1 LWCAIPAGS
10 VLAGQAPTGGR
21 MTMTTRLLTRENA
34 RWLVDE
40 LDVLVRTL
48 SEDDVNLE
56 ALTTATRLLTSLEDA
71 PGPRAP
77 VQDVVQRLQ
86 AWSEVMFGDARHAGP
101 GSIKATMLDGINELR
116 RLIGLAGE

>member
-1 LWCAIPAGS
+1 
-10 VLAGQAPTGGR
+10 
-21 MTMTTRLLTRENA
+21 MTMTTRPLTRENA

-56 ALTTATRLLTSLEDA
+56 ALTTATRLLASLEDA

-77 VQDVVQRLQ
+77 VLDVVQRLQ

-101 GSIKATMLDGINELR
+101 GSIKTTMLEGIDELR
-116 RLIGLAGE
+116 GLIGLAGE

>member
-1 LWCAIPAGS
+1 MPAGS
-10 VLAGQAPTGGR
+10 APMGGR
-21 MTMTTRLLTRENA
+21 MTMTTRPLTLENA

-56 ALTTATRLLTSLEDA
+56 ALTTATRLLASLEDA
-71 PGPRAP
+71 PGPRAL
-77 VQDVVQRLQ
+77 VLDVVQRLR

-101 GSIKATMLDGINELR
+101 GSIKTTMLEGIDELR